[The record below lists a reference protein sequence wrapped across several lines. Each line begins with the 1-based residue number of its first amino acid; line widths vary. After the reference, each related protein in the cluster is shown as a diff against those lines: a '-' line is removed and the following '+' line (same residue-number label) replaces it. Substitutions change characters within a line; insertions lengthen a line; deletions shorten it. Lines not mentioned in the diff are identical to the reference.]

1 MTRLPEWQWGFVW
14 ELPCVGH
21 IHVTI
26 AELKWTASPHM
37 DSAVGGVR
45 VTTTAMLP

>member
-1 MTRLPEWQWGFVW
+1 MTTPSEWQWGSVW

-37 DSAVGGVR
+37 DSAVGVK
-45 VTTTAMLP
+45 VATTAMLH